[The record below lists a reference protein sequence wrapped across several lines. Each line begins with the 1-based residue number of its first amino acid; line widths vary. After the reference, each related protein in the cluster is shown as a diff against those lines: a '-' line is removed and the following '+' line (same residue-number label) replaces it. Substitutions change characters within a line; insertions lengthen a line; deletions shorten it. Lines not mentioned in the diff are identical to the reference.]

1 MGESSDIQSPSEPM
15 LPDSTDRRA
24 MVDRWLI
31 AVERAHQRHHDA
43 VVSDVF
49 FFNKVPC
56 PGC

>member
-49 FFNKVPC
+49 FF
-56 PGC
+56 